1 MVTGSDVLWQSVT
14 VFYGEKVRAKIIREL
29 EEKYHELH
37 EPVMEPNPPKS
48 QQTANCWG
56 PRPAIQHFFDGGT
69 IGVLSS
75 FFVVIFMR
83 AFGKH

>member
-37 EPVMEPNPPKS
+37 EPLMEPNPPIPRASKL
-48 QQTANCWG
+48 QTAGDQGLPFNTFLMEVPYVCCLLSL
-56 PRPAIQHFFDGGT
+56 
-69 IGVLSS
+69 LSS
-75 FFVVIFMR
+75 S
-83 AFGKH
+83 